1 MFRWI
6 DDFLRHYQ
14 VNDNQEC
21 IVDKINQLKERIETL
36 ERNNIINLSRIEE
49 LERENISSINAMYE
63 ISNSLEARIDMLSTP
78 MLNFDDNPNYTVEHL

>member
-6 DDFLRHYQ
+6 DDFLRQYQ
-14 VNDNQEC
+14 VNDNQDC
-21 IVDKINQLKERIETL
+21 IVDKINQLNQRIETL
-36 ERNNIINLSRIEE
+36 ERDGIINLSRIEE

-78 MLNFDDNPNYTVEHL
+78 VLNFDDNPDYTVEHL